1 MLFIFAAHASSENN
15 EMLLSAKLY
24 KGKPLFVPASRKKLF
39 EEIIKGKIVSYDGNK
54 ESLSRIQEVFKYA
67 STTSE
72 KSKLAAN
79 AFSSEDRTDQKTGWN
94 LGSKYI
100 VSWGKEEQTNEYER
114 FILSSNDDK
123 NKSKPEVEGDVQAGY
138 SEDKGLEL
146 ETNVKIKTDKITFT
160 INGNYGQGGGSI
172 GIGFHFAKESDSDD
186 TAEDDVKVIYVTEV
200 ETENWVMLLP
210 TYTEGKFDNLARQ
223 IKERRA
229 QITKTFLY

>member
-1 MLFIFAAHASSENN
+1 MLFLFTAHASSENN
-15 EMLLSAKLY
+15 EMQLSSKLY
-24 KGKPLFVPASRKKLF
+24 KGKPLFVPTSRKALF
-39 EEIIKGKIVSYDGNK
+39 EELMRGKIVSYDGNK

-67 STTSE
+67 TTTTE
-72 KSKLAAN
+72 KSQLTAN
-79 AFSSEDRTDQKTGWN
+79 SFSSEDRTDQKTGWN

-223 IKERRA
+223 IKEGKA